1 MSRRL
6 SVGCLLLVGSLLLAR
21 PASASPILVAQVVG
35 GVNLTQL
42 TVGETFHIDVLVE
55 NGSAGETLQGGGGG
69 TLAGVFPNLSLLN
82 AINPPGSFGQLLS
95 TNPAL
100 FDLTFQATGLG
111 PGTIGTQGS
120 QVITNLTTYS
130 GLNSNLLDYNV
141 VPVAAAVPEPASM
154 LLLGT
159 GVMGMAARRWRN
171 RRERG

>member
-1 MSRRL
+1 
-6 SVGCLLLVGSLLLAR
+6 
-21 PASASPILVAQVVG
+21 
-35 GVNLTQL
+35 
-42 TVGETFHIDVLVE
+42 
-55 NGSAGETLQGGGGG
+55 
-69 TLAGVFPNLSLLN
+69 
-82 AINPPGSFGQLLS
+82 
-95 TNPAL
+95 L

-130 GLNSNLLDYNV
+130 GLNSNLLNYNV